1 MKIVQ
6 KAMLTTLLLVS
17 AISTANASSVT
28 YDYVG
33 RAFDTYQGYDASVG
47 YSSTFPSTIGPRI
60 TGSATFADG
69 IDNTVTSYMLTDGI
83 NTLDSSNVSQYQFNM
98 DFVNNNVNSW
108 SIYLVNNYYNTNNYS
123 FLNTVRTN
131 NYSIDQ
137 SIIYSL
143 NTDGGYQN
151 FDFAYNQYQPG
162 TWTLHQDEV
171 SSVPVPAALPLM
183 ASALGLFGF
192 AKRRKQ
198 SV

>member
-17 AISTANASSVT
+17 VISTANASSVT

-33 RAFDTYQGYDASVG
+33 SAFDN
-47 YSSTFPSTIGPRI
+47 YSSYDPVTGTGVLPLTIGPRI
-60 TGSATFADG
+60 TGSATFANG
-69 IDNTVTSYMLTDGI
+69 IDNPVTSYMLTDGI
-83 NTLDSSNVSQYQFNM
+83 NTLDNSGANQYQFNM

-108 SIYLVNNYYNTNNYS
+108 GIY
-123 FLNTVRTN
+123 
-131 NYSIDQ
+131 I
-137 SIIYSL
+137 
-143 NTDGGYQN
+143 
-151 FDFAYNQYQPG
+151 YNQQIVGNYTYLYTFDNFSTNPFDESLKYTFNIYGTSGAYDYAFNQNQPG

-198 SV
+198 LV

>member
-33 RAFDTYQGYDASVG
+33 SAFDN
-47 YSSTFPSTIGPRI
+47 YSSYDPVTGTGVLPLTIGPRI

-69 IDNTVTSYMLTDGI
+69 IDHPVTSVMLTDGI
-83 NTLDSSNVSQYQFNM
+83 NTLDNSGANQYQFNM

-108 SIYLVNNYYNTNNYS
+108 GIYIYNQQIVGNYTYLYTFNNFYTNPFDESLKYTFNNYGTLGAYDYAFN
-123 FLNTVRTN
+123 
-131 NYSIDQ
+131 
-137 SIIYSL
+137 
-143 NTDGGYQN
+143 QN
-151 FDFAYNQYQPG
+151 QPG

-183 ASALGLFGF
+183 ASALGLFGL